1 MILHRVSRGF
11 GPAHLLSCQRLA
23 RTIGRKGR
31 HEYDRQKRVHGVRV
45 VLFYHLEV
53 EFCKA

>member
-1 MILHRVSRGF
+1 MILRRVSRGF
-11 GPAHLLSCQRLA
+11 GPAHLLGGQRLT

-31 HEYDRQKRVHGVRV
+31 HEYDRQKRVHDVRV
-45 VLFYHLEV
+45 MLFYHLEV